1 MKILRKETILVPAA
15 GAVITMTYILCEDA
29 DGSYAIA
36 LENRTTGEKR
46 AIPNITSSLDKARDL
61 FDRLVRGSVTTVTF
75 RDVVED
81 ALAAG

>member
-1 MKILRKETILVPAA
+1 MKNLRKETIQIPTA
-15 GAVITMTYILCEDA
+15 GAAITMTYILCEDA

-36 LENRTTGEKR
+36 LENRTAGER
-46 AIPNITSSLDKARDL
+46 CVIPNITSSPDRAGAL
-61 FDRLVRGSVTTVTF
+61 FERLVRGSVTTVTF